1 MRHKQGQASE
11 NRPGDNISR
20 RQFIKDVGLMAGGL
34 SITSMLV
41 ASGCKSDPG
50 TTSPSTTPP
59 TSNPATTPAGTG
71 TTTPPPTSN
80 GNGGYVYIPG
90 MEYGLME
97 IEGCTS
103 KVADDRMYASEHTW
117 VKVVEDN
124 IAAIGI
130 TDKMALLTDIV
141 KAIELPSVGGTVTRN
156 ESFAYAEGAKMSVE
170 LICPVSGTIILVNN
184 AIHEPP
190 YGYAEVINKSPYVNG
205 WLLVVELSKPEEL
218 DELLTPLE
226 YAMEN
231 RKVT

>member
-1 MRHKQGQASE
+1 
-11 NRPGDNISR
+11 
-20 RQFIKDVGLMAGGL
+20 DVGLMAGGL

-41 ASGCKSDPG
+41 ASGCKSGPG
-50 TTSPSTTPP
+50 TTAPSTTPP
-59 TSNPATTPAGTG
+59 TSNP
-71 TTTPPPTSN
+71 TTTPSNTSTTTPTPATS
-80 GNGGYVYIPG
+80 GNGGYVYIPV

-117 VKVVEDN
+117 VKVIEGN
-124 IAAIGI
+124 IVAVGI

-170 LICPVSGTIILVNN
+170 LICPVSGAIILVNN

>member
-1 MRHKQGQASE
+1 MKHRQKQPSDNQ
-11 NRPGDNISR
+11 PGEKVSR

-41 ASGCKSDPG
+41 SSGCKSDPG
-50 TTSPSTTPP
+50 TTSPSTTTP
-59 TSNPATTPAGTG
+59 TSSPTTTATSTG
-71 TTTPPPTSN
+71 TTTPPTTTS
-80 GNGGYVYIPG
+80 GNGEFVYIPV
-90 MEYGLME
+90 MEYDLMD

-117 VKVVEDN
+117 VKVIEDN
-124 IAAIGI
+124 IVAIGI

-141 KAIELPSVGGTVTRN
+141 KAIELPKAGDTVTRN
-156 ESFAYAEGAKMSVE
+156 ESFAFAEGAKMSVE
-170 LICPVSGTIILVNN
+170 LICPVSGTILLVNN

-205 WLLVVELSKPEEL
+205 WLLVVELSDPEEL

-231 RKVT
+231 RKVA

>member
-1 MRHKQGQASE
+1 MKYKKEQPSDNRSGE
-11 NRPGDNISR
+11 NVSR

-41 ASGCKSDPG
+41 ASGCKDG
-50 TTSPSTTPP
+50 P
-59 TSNPATTPAGTG
+59 TTTPAN
-71 TTTPPPTSN
+71 TTTATPPPTTT
-80 GNGGYVYIPG
+80 GNGGFVYIPVT
-90 MEYGLME
+90 EYGLME

-103 KVADDRMYASEHTW
+103 KVADDRLYASEHTW
-117 VKVVEDN
+117 VKVVEGN
-124 IAAIGI
+124 IVAIGI

-141 KAIELPSVGGTVTRN
+141 KAIELPSVGGTVARN

-170 LICPVSGTIILVNN
+170 LICPVSGTIMLVNN

-218 DELLTPLE
+218 DELLTPVE